1 MKKKQ
6 QNRNWMIGLLVF
18 AGLLVAIIV
27 LVSVQEKQITA
38 SGKVG
43 VPAGTAAPSFT
54 LQSTIG
60 EISLADYKGKNVV
73 LFFYEGNGCKACI
86 DQLIEL
92 DEKSAEYAK
101 QNTVVLAATT
111 DPVKYSEQIAKK
123 HDIQVPIIYDKNQ
136 QIGKQYGITDVP
148 GGMDM
153 GPVDTHSVFV
163 INEQGTVSW
172 FEVSTQDMYVP
183 IRSIE
188 KELQKLWQ

>member
-43 VPAGTAAPSFT
+43 VPPGTAAPSFT

-60 EISLADYKGKNVV
+60 EISLEDYKGKNVV